1 MTIAIGT
8 KLGRYE
14 IRSQLGAGG
23 MGEVYLARDTELDRT
38 VALKVLPGDV
48 AADQQRMLR
57 FVQEARAA
65 SALNHP
71 NIITIYEIG
80 RSEASPFIATEF
92 VEGVTL
98 RQRMNKRPMVVADAV
113 DIAAQIAG
121 ALTTAHQAGIIHR
134 DIKPEN
140 IMVRPDGYIKV
151 LDFGL
156 AKLTEKHTN
165 SHNSNAEAPTLAM
178 LNTAPGMVMG
188 TIRYM
193 SPEQARGLPMD
204 ARTDIW
210 SLAVII
216 YEMLAGRPPFEG
228 ETASDVL
235 VAILERE
242 PPPLIMHRPE
252 VPQSLAELV
261 SLALRKK
268 LPERLQTTHEMSLL
282 LNRLKR
288 ELDFRDTLDTGSS
301 QGSFSNLTLPLNS
314 QQSISN
320 TSGRLSDVSSGS
332 GRAASG
338 SSDAPRKRRASKPKA
353 IDSLAILPFS
363 NVSGNPETEYLSDGI
378 TESII
383 NSLSQ
388 VPKLKVM
395 ARSTVFR
402 YKGRDNDPQE
412 VGNTLGVRAVLT
424 GRIHTLGEKLVIS
437 TELVAVADG
446 TQLWGEKYNRQL
458 SDIFSVQDE
467 MAQEISDKLRFK
479 LSGDEQKRMTKRHTE
494 NTEAYQLYLKGRYFW
509 NKRTQEGLRKGMEF
523 FRQAIDLDP
532 NYALAY
538 AGLADSYSFLGL
550 HRVVAPREILPQA
563 KAAAQKALAIDDSLA
578 EAHTSLAYVKMIYD
592 WDWLATEKE
601 YKRSL
606 KLNPND
612 ALTHSYYAQYLS
624 ALGRLDEAIQ
634 EIKRAQE
641 LDPLSSIINSLVAY
655 MFLLSR
661 RYDETL
667 EHIRKALI
675 LDPDFFW
682 AHTGLGW
689 LYEQK
694 GQFQEAIA
702 AHDKAVQLTKGTM
715 GTLAASGRAHALSG
729 NAEEA
734 ERVIRELMDES
745 RQSYVVPFDIATIYA
760 GLGRNDEAFAWLDK
774 AYEARYG
781 WLIWLNVEPRWDGLR
796 SDPRFADLV
805 RRIGLA
811 G

>member
-1 MTIAIGT
+1 MLHGT
-8 KLGRYE
+8 LLGRYE
-14 IRSQLGAGG
+14 ILSLLGAGG

-48 AADQQRMLR
+48 ASDQQRMLR
-57 FVQEARAA
+57 FIQEARAA

-92 VEGVTL
+92 VEGITL
-98 RQRMNKRPMVVADAV
+98 RQRMNKTPMPLGAAV

-121 ALTTAHQAGIIHR
+121 ALTTAHQAGIVHR

-156 AKLTEKHTN
+156 AKLTEKGSN
-165 SHNSNAEAPTLAM
+165 QHNSNPEAPTLAM

-188 TIRYM
+188 TLRYM
-193 SPEQARGLPMD
+193 SPEQARGLPVD

-210 SLAVII
+210 SLGIII
-216 YEMLAGRPPFEG
+216 YEMLSGRPPFEG
-228 ETASDVL
+228 ETPSDVL

-242 PPPLIMHRPE
+242 PAPLVMHRPDA
-252 VPQSLAELV
+252 PQSLTELV
-261 SLALRKK
+261 SDTLRKK
-268 LPERLQTTHEMSLL
+268 VSERQLAAHEMSIL

-288 ELDFRDTLDTGSS
+288 ELDFRDTLDSSS
-301 QGSFSNLTLPLNS
+301 QGSGLSNLTLPLNS
-314 QQSISN
+314 QSATSN
-320 TSGRLSDVSSGS
+320 ASRGLSDVSSGA
-332 GRAASG
+332 GRANTQ
-338 SSDAPRKRRASKPKA
+338 SSDAPRKRRSVKSKT
-353 IDSLAILPFS
+353 IDSLAILPFV
-363 NVSGNPETEYLSDGI
+363 NVSGNPETEYLSDGM

-383 NSLSQ
+383 NSLAQ

-402 YKGRDNDPQE
+402 YKGGDHDPQE
-412 VGNTLGVRAVLT
+412 VGHTLGVRAVLS
-424 GRIHTLGEKLVIS
+424 GRIQTLGERLVIS
-437 TELVAVADG
+437 TELVDVAEG

-467 MAQEISDKLRFK
+467 MAQEISGKLRLK
-479 LSGDEQKRMTKRHTE
+479 LSGEEQKRLTKRHTE
-494 NTEAYQLYLKGRYFW
+494 NTEAYQLYMKGRYFW
-509 NKRTQEGLRKGMEF
+509 NKRTQEGLQKGMDF

-550 HRVVAPREILPQA
+550 HRVVAPAEILPQA

-592 WDWLATEKE
+592 WDWRATEKE

-606 KLNPND
+606 KLNAND
-612 ALTHSYYAQYLS
+612 ALTHSYYAQYLA
-624 ALGRLDEAIQ
+624 ALGRLDEAVR
-634 EIKRAQE
+634 EMKRAQE
-641 LDPLSSIINSLVAY
+641 LDPLSAIINALVAY
-655 MFLLSR
+655 MFLLNR
-661 RYDETL
+661 RYDETFEQL
-667 EHIRKALI
+667 RKTLI

-682 AHTGLGW
+682 IHTGLGW
-689 LYEQK
+689 LYEQR
-694 GQFQEAIA
+694 GMYGEAIA
-702 AHDKAVQLTKGTM
+702 AHRKSVQLTKGSM
-715 GTLAASGRAHALSG
+715 GTLAALGRAYALSG
-729 NAEEA
+729 ETQEA
-734 ERVIRELMDES
+734 HKILNDLTDES
-745 RQSYVVPFDIATIYA
+745 QHRYVVPFDIATIYA
-760 GLGRNDEAFAWLDK
+760 GLGQTDEAFAWLEK
-774 AYEARYG
+774 AFEARYG
-781 WLIWLNVEPRWDGLR
+781 WLIWLNVEPRWDALR
-796 SDPRFADLV
+796 PDPRFADLV

-811 G
+811 R